1 MYALYVHPK
10 YFKFKQKYQQYSLLF
25 QTIFPYLSTMLYKIY
40 KKKKQKKIVIQKS
53 DKGNSV
59 VTVDKAD
66 YLDKLKNLLN
76 GTCKYEKKI

>member
-10 YFKFKQKYQQYSLLF
+10 YFKFKQKYQQYSLFF

-40 KKKKQKKIVIQKS
+40 KKKQKKNKLVIQKS

-59 VTVDKAD
+59 VMSTKQ
-66 YLDKLKNLLN
+66 
-76 GTCKYEKKI
+76 TI